1 MCCKYCVY
9 LILQCY
15 QEHGPVLSDIDL
27 HYYNFIACIELKNTV
42 EHWSRKNEKI
52 KKEIEL

>member
-15 QEHGPVLSDIDL
+15 QEHGPVPSDIDL
-27 HYYNFIACIELKNTV
+27 HSYNLLLVIELKNAV
-42 EHWSRKNEKI
+42 EHWSRKNEKNR
-52 KKEIEL
+52 KKRD

>member
-27 HYYNFIACIELKNTV
+27 HYYNFIACIELKNAV
-42 EHWSRKNEKI
+42 EHWSRKNEKNR
-52 KKEIEL
+52 KKRD